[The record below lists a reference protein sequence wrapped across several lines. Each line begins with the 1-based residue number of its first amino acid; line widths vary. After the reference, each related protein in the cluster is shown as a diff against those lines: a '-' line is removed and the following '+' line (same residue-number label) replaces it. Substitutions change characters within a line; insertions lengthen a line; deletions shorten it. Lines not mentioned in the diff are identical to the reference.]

1 MTDTAL
7 TARIRSAAE
16 GLPLRKVHE
25 ETMHRALL
33 AHSEARTAAYLQ
45 DALDHLDKWGPEAAA
60 EVTEH
65 LDYWDGPRGERITAR
80 RAFGRLGVDGV
91 REVYR
96 ANVMASDPELPEPTT
111 PDLYAFTRADLAA
124 AVTSLV
130 RDLAEIVSR

>member
-7 TARIRSAAE
+7 TARIRSAAD

-25 ETMHRALL
+25 ETMHRAAL

-45 DALDHLDKWGPEAAA
+45 DALDRLDEWGPETAA
-60 EVTEH
+60 EVSEH
-65 LDYWDGPRGERITAR
+65 LDYWDGPIGERITAR

-96 ANVMASDPELPEPTT
+96 AHVMASDPELPEPTT

-124 AVTSLV
+124 AVASLLA
-130 RDLAEIVSR
+130 DLAEIVSR